1 MKISQVEQKSNK
13 KGVMDV
19 SVDVH
24 KDMLNF
30 FFEAGGKEYSD
41 ECANRAAT
49 VKARLHG
56 YHRIATAKGMDTLR
70 IICEPTGDYHTKLL
84 RIARTMG
91 FSTCFVNTESVA
103 RFRMIE
109 TNDTGKTDT
118 KDPRVIRTLG
128 KLGKVITHQILDENY
143 LMLRKLGKIYDETD
157 TAITRLKCRIDKLLL
172 ELFCDYSFQKDF
184 LYARSGLALI
194 QCYHGNPVRI
204 LKSGYRAFCFRMRK
218 RAPHI
223 QTQTLKRLWDDAQS
237 SILNERPEGY
247 LKLLEAHLEQLV
259 DDCLAQ
265 KQRKDA
271 IERAMIDLIRQL
283 REEDPRIPPSTPGV
297 INDKNIARLLGETGP
312 LHEFTGWR
320 TVMRYGGLNICMRKS
335 GRYQGQNKISKKGR
349 SLLRKVLHHIVLP
362 LVKKGALYGS
372 YYDRKRQI
380 EKMPGTKAMV
390 CVARNFLKK
399 FYGWYRSGEMFNHE
413 RFFSCGTQQKAV
425 A

>member
-1 MKISQVEQKSNK
+1 
-13 KGVMDV
+13 MD
-19 SVDVH
+19 
-24 KDMLNF
+24 
-30 FFEAGGKEYSD
+30 A
-41 ECANRAAT
+41 
-49 VKARLHG
+49 
-56 YHRIATAKGMDTLR
+56 LR

-128 KLGKVITHQILDENY
+128 KLGKVITHRILDEKY
-143 LMLRKLGKIYDETD
+143 MMLRKLGKIYDETD
-157 TAITRLKCRIDKLLL
+157 TTITRLKCRIDKLLV

-204 LKSGYRAFCFRMRK
+204 LKSGYRAFCVRMRK

-223 QTQTLKRLWDDAQS
+223 QTQTLKRLWSDAQS
-237 SILNERPEGY
+237 SILNEQPEGY

-265 KQRKDA
+265 RQRKDA
-271 IERAMIDLIRQL
+271 IAQAMIDLVRQL

-297 INDKNIARLLGETGP
+297 ISDKNIARLLGETGP

-335 GRYQGQNKISKKGR
+335 GKYQGRNKISKKGR
-349 SLLRKVLHHIVLP
+349 SLLRKVLYHIVLP
-362 LVKKGALYGS
+362 LVKKRALYGS

-390 CVARNFLKK
+390 CVARHFLKK

-413 RFFSCGTQQKAV
+413 RFFSCTMQHKAV

>member
-41 ECANRAAT
+41 ECANRTAT
-49 VKARLHG
+49 VKARLYA
-56 YHRIATAKGMDTLR
+56 YHRIATAQGMDALR

-128 KLGKVITHQILDENY
+128 KLGKVITHRILDEKY

-157 TAITRLKCRIDKLLL
+157 TTITRLKCRIDKLLL

-184 LYARSGLALI
+184 LYAQSGLALI

-204 LKSGYRAFCFRMRK
+204 LKSGYRAFCVRMRK

-223 QTQTLKRLWDDAQS
+223 QTQTLKRLWSDAQS
-237 SILNERPEGY
+237 STLNEQPEGY

-265 KQRKDA
+265 RQRKDA

-283 REEDPRIPPSTPGV
+283 REEDPHIPPSTPGV

-335 GRYQGQNKISKKGR
+335 GKYQGRNKISKKGR

-390 CVARNFLKK
+390 CVARHFLKK

-413 RFFSCGTQQKAV
+413 RFFSCGTQHKAV